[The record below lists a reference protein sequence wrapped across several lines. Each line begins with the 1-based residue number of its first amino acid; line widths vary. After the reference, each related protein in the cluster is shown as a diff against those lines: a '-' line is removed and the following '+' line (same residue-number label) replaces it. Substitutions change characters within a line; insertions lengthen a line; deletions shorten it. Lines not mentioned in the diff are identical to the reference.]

1 MQHFVPDGFFQPI
14 SAAPSF
20 FFSLVFFFDCDRC
33 LFLLLQVLMVGLG
46 GCASDGGIIQSR
58 GWLPK
63 VELLQAPN
71 LHLVMQLLRF
81 K

>member
-1 MQHFVPDGFFQPI
+1 
-14 SAAPSF
+14 
-20 FFSLVFFFDCDRC
+20 
-33 LFLLLQVLMVGLG
+33 MVGLR

-71 LHLVMQLLRF
+71 LYLAMQLLRF